1 MNGQLLRAAE
11 AARILG
17 LGIHPRTVV
26 RLVERNQID
35 GVRLGGLT
43 MVRRSALEKLIGNRI
58 PLDGD
63 RVECSAM
70 DGSKGFER

>member
-11 AARILG
+11 AARI

-43 MVRRSALEKLIGNRI
+43 MVRRSALEKLIGNLI

-63 RVECSAM
+63 GLQGSAT
-70 DGSKGFER
+70 DGSKALKQ

>member
-1 MNGQLLRAAE
+1 MNIQLLRAAE
-11 AARILG
+11 AARI